1 MDISIEKMNANNY
14 STWKEDVKV
23 VLMEKGSWRIITE
36 EEKVPD
42 KLSGIEG
49 EEERTYQKLLKDYN
63 LRKDRA
69 YSVIYLSSE
78 KEYRLLIAGIE
89 DPVKAWKILE
99 EHFRPDSR
107 ARAIGLTD

>member
-1 MDISIEKMNANNY
+1 MDISIEKLNANNY
-14 STWKEDVKV
+14 STWKEDDKV
-23 VLMEKGSWRIITE
+23 VLREKGSWRIITE
-36 EEKVPD
+36 EEKVPN

-49 EEERTYQKLLKDYN
+49 EEVRTYQKLLKDYN

-99 EHFRPDSR
+99 DVM
-107 ARAIGLTD
+107 